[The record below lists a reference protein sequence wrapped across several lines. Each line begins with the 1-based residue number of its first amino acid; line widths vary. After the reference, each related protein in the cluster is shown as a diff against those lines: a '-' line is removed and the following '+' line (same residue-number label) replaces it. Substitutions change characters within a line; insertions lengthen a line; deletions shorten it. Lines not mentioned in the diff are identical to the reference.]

1 MMMKRNGTGRG
12 RGQENVGGGRGA
24 WLQHTEGRQHRGGG
38 GDENDEREAKV
49 EARGAWLEQR
59 GGRQH
64 RGGRGGQ
71 NNGREAKVEGRGTWL
86 EH

>member
-1 MMMKRNGTGRG
+1 MGRGKG

-24 WLQHTEGRQHRGGG
+24 WLQHTEGRQHRGGR

-64 RGGRGGQ
+64 RGFHKQ
-71 NNGREAKVEGRGTWL
+71 FLMINW
-86 EH
+86 